1 MHRERMNILFF
12 FMLKAADFEF
22 YQYLVLHDEVF
33 QLSIED
39 YSRDDISIYKILRN

>member
-1 MHRERMNILFF
+1 MSILFVRV
-12 FMLKAADFEF
+12 LKSPDFEF

-39 YSRDDISIYKILRN
+39 YSRDGISI